1 MPRAASNADF
11 EIIEEPVRREPVP
24 VTELEIT
31 EPVPGRRVLEAM
43 DPGYPNPPMI
53 YGGIGYPGAGVG
65 MGMPRREVSVG
76 NDTYFYDVQAG
87 LYFDQPTMGSPVTCG
102 AERVQLYSYRQETAY
117 PEHMHEDWQR
127 SLRIVQEIQDNM
139 TRYSCDTT
147 DKLGYYQRRAIRNAP
162 GVTCPDMERRVQGLN
177 HRMQMTVEDA
187 RLHMASELGV
197 DAFSRAIEGKTED
210 ERIAIYLNF
219 DRGSVSFGM
228 YDVYQ
233 SQLERVMNELRQPP
247 CSILSNDMVEID
259 TERAAQL
266 SRCERLSHEMDSA
279 RYQADELD
287 PSRVPARVRE
297 LEDQLDACFDA
308 AASGEGTAW
317 GSGQWGAGPIPRPG
331 ASQTR

>member
-1 MPRAASNADF
+1 MLITAHSRICSGRVKKQTAESF
-11 EIIEEPVRREPVP
+11 PVDNRRS
-24 VTELEIT
+24 
-31 EPVPGRRVLEAM
+31 GRRVVFS
-43 DPGYPNPPMI
+43 
-53 YGGIGYPGAGVG
+53 GAGIEWHAVTGFDFVIQPINFAVQPFHRFAADGQVFEVTPQIVG
-65 MGMPRREVSVG
+65 L
-76 NDTYFYDVQAG
+76 D
-87 LYFDQPTMGSPVTCG
+87 FDQPTMGSPVTCG

-187 RLHMASELGV
+187 RLHMASQLGV